1 MGGAEGLLQKFGTD
15 AIEAE
20 AEHESKQD
28 AALSELRGR
37 QGTLEQ
43 GVASFMDELRTE
55 MLAGEEGARVDL
67 AAERDERLASGTEA
81 MVAAAELQA
90 WAEAAVAQQ
99 ATELE
104 AAVLGSVAE
113 GLVASAATESARY
126 DAEVRHTALAAEV
139 AAQREAIEA
148 AFAEEKRKS
157 WEQVSEQGAA
167 LMGELAEEAEARAKG
182 EAELREMMSTR
193 CGALE
198 EAASSARVETEA
210 AVQQALSD
218 VVVEATVERLR
229 AATAGDGEALRV
241 TGELSALGERC
252 GAVEAELQAQAAQLA
267 ARVDEQQRQAEVK
280 GEADAQRRGATSA
293 AIEARAAVEETMERL
308 MLALERGEEVER
320 EERRDVQIAGL
331 QQAIALLAR
340 EQQEQG
346 ESGAAKQHGVEQAAE
361 ASLVRLRAQM
371 EAAREAAEAAER
383 GAAEGA
389 AAVAVAAEEKLGE
402 QLVSLR
408 AELEAAVAA
417 SAASRQE
424 AEAQAKAAAEQAA
437 LLQSEVSR
445 LKANPITLTLTTLT
459 L

>member
-1 MGGAEGLLQKFGTD
+1 MERSEDGLRELEQHCAHQLQHGLDALGANLEHLIENGVAVEAMARQNADAQLAASAASQYDTLEGLSLEGRSAAASSLEEVRTSSEVGACVERLLRGLEEDERRREAHGSGEAATAATEGLLAAQADLEARVGGAEGMLQKFGTD

-28 AALSELRGR
+28 AALSELRRR

-81 MVAAAELQA
+81 LVAAAELQA

-126 DAEVRHTALAAEV
+126 DAEARQSALAAEV
-139 AAQREAIEA
+139 AAQREALEA

-193 CGALE
+193 C
-198 EAASSARVETEA
+198 
-210 AVQQALSD
+210 
-218 VVVEATVERLR
+218 
-229 AATAGDGEALRV
+229 V
-241 TGELSALGERC
+241 T
-252 GAVEAELQAQAAQLA
+252 
-267 ARVDEQQRQAEVK
+267 
-280 GEADAQRRGATSA
+280 
-293 AIEARAAVEETMERL
+293 
-308 MLALERGEEVER
+308 
-320 EERRDVQIAGL
+320 
-331 QQAIALLAR
+331 
-340 EQQEQG
+340 
-346 ESGAAKQHGVEQAAE
+346 
-361 ASLVRLRAQM
+361 
-371 EAAREAAEAAER
+371 
-383 GAAEGA
+383 
-389 AAVAVAAEEKLGE
+389 
-402 QLVSLR
+402 
-408 AELEAAVAA
+408 
-417 SAASRQE
+417 
-424 AEAQAKAAAEQAA
+424 
-437 LLQSEVSR
+437 
-445 LKANPITLTLTTLT
+445 
-459 L
+459 

>member
-1 MGGAEGLLQKFGTD
+1 MERSEDGLRELEQHCAHQLQHGLDALGANLEHLIENGVAVEAMARQNADAQLAASAASQYDTLEGLSLEGRSAAASSLEEVRTSSEVGACVERLLRGLEEDERRREAHGSGEAATAATEGLLAAQADLEARVGGAEGMLQKFGTD

-28 AALSELRGR
+28 AALSELRRR

-81 MVAAAELQA
+81 LVAAAELQA

-126 DAEVRHTALAAEV
+126 DAEARQSALAAEV
-139 AAQREAIEA
+139 AAQREALEA

-210 AVQQALSD
+210 AVQQALSE

-241 TGELSALGERC
+241 TGELSALGGRC

-267 ARVDEQQRQAEVK
+267 ARVDEQQRQVY
-280 GEADAQRRGATSA
+280 
-293 AIEARAAVEETMERL
+293 
-308 MLALERGEEVER
+308 
-320 EERRDVQIAGL
+320 
-331 QQAIALLAR
+331 
-340 EQQEQG
+340 
-346 ESGAAKQHGVEQAAE
+346 
-361 ASLVRLRAQM
+361 
-371 EAAREAAEAAER
+371 
-383 GAAEGA
+383 
-389 AAVAVAAEEKLGE
+389 
-402 QLVSLR
+402 
-408 AELEAAVAA
+408 
-417 SAASRQE
+417 
-424 AEAQAKAAAEQAA
+424 
-437 LLQSEVSR
+437 
-445 LKANPITLTLTTLT
+445 P
-459 L
+459 